1 MRTTLA
7 TTAALLLSVSVSAFA
22 ADLPV
27 KAPMVAPVAAYNW
40 TGLYVGGN
48 AGYSWGRATT
58 NQSDI
63 ASTTSVTEC
72 FRDPTSAALTG
83 ALATIVCAPNTGT
96 VFPVVTG
103 PTTTASG
110 TTGRA

>member
-1 MRTTLA
+1 MEGDMRIALGTV
-7 TTAALLLSVSVSAFA
+7 AALVLSVPVSALA

-27 KAPMVAPVAAYNW
+27 KAPMVAPVAVYNW
-40 TGLYVGGN
+40 TGLYIGGN

-63 ASTTSVTEC
+63 ASTPSVTQC
-72 FRDPTSAALTG
+72 FRDATSDALTG
-83 ALATIVCAPNTGT
+83 ALSTIVCAPNTGIT
-96 VFPVVTG
+96 FPVVTG

-110 TTGRA
+110 T